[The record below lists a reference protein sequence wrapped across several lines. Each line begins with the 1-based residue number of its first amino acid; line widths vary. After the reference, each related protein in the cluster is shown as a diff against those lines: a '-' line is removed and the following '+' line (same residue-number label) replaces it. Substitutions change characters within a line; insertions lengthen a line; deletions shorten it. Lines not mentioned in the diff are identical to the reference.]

1 VREADSVPVLYL
13 QFPFLRETMPEE
25 RDCFVK
31 LVDDHGVEHSVK
43 VRAESYEAA
52 LNGLKKLERVCW
64 EPLLGFSTPLKVFTR
79 RLIQVS
85 AQLFLQ

>member
-1 VREADSVPVLYL
+1 
-13 QFPFLRETMPEE
+13 MPEE

-43 VRAESYEAA
+43 VRAESVYEVA
-52 LNGLKKLERVCW
+52 LNGLKKLERVGW
-64 EPLLGFSTPLKVFTR
+64 EPLLGFSTPLKILTR